1 VTIKSRKGGRPDMA
15 RRNRIIYPSNSVWA
29 NGNVLYRVMT
39 FGSTTTF
46 NTEDIFELGQLKIID
61 VVDDSPTVAVTIET
75 DEFGSISNL
84 YHLANLEFDEV
95 VNQSATSVL
104 GHLAVVSGIGAAAAN
119 IAFYHGV
126 ALTDFGLSGCETGS
140 AVEIW
145 APIQS
150 ECSLGTS
157 NSAIDQTMYLPRVFV
172 NSIEWT
178 YSAGSNAA
186 ENFGAETDSKFWFT
200 NAGRFISNEEFVY
213 AVANDADVNTG
224 VTGGTGFK
232 VVTTATTVFLG
243 LDEAPNGGADPA
255 QLVSTRSTG
264 QLAFLR
270 FDAFGTPAVRYYNVS
285 TKTSFEVPV
294 EAGTVA
300 VNGSY
305 VYNSADNG
313 LIDPLDLTTNAELL
327 GEAKGEGDILFVIY
341 AANAYANAWTDLE
354 GATQASRG
362 GGAQADSAMAT
373 RRDAEYFA
381 PIEIDASAKP
391 EDVGAVR
398 QGQVEIYLID
408 KDVLDPGFT
417 LDSEIAL
424 RVTSVTISADL
435 TREPLFELSHLRPYD
450 RSLTFPIPFTA
461 TVETTATDLTE
472 YATFA
477 SKKTGVVI
485 NKNVDEVSI
494 FDFMTANGRLDL
506 AVLIY
511 QQTDEEAGGVGSQRR
526 VVTREMVGDEYY
538 QRGQRFI
545 YYDGAGN
552 DPDGD
557 PVPNNATEIPDNPT
571 KASTHRERPLKTV
584 IAKDL
589 RITDEAYSLSLG
601 ENATQTYGFRGTNR
615 LFAILGEVDS
625 GDFVADPGFEIN
637 PAAARIS

>member
-1 VTIKSRKGGRPDMA
+1 MA

-75 DEFGSISNL
+75 DEFGSLSNL

-95 VNQSATSVL
+95 VNQSAGSTT
-104 GHLAVVSGIGAAAAN
+104 GHLTVLSGIGDAAVN

-150 ECSLGTS
+150 ECSLGTD
-157 NSAIDQTMYLPRVFV
+157 NDEIDQTMYLPRVFV

-178 YSAGSNAA
+178 YSAGANAA

-200 NAGRFISNEEFVY
+200 NEGRFISNEEFVY
-213 AVANDADVNTG
+213 NSTPGADTNTG
-224 VTGGTGFK
+224 VTGGTGFQ
-232 VVTTATTVFLG
+232 VDTAGTSVFLG
-243 LDEAPNGGADPA
+243 LDEAKTPA
-255 QLVSTRSTG
+255 EKVSTRSTG

-270 FDAFGTPAVRYYNVS
+270 FDAFGTPSVRYYNAS
-285 TKTSFEVPV
+285 ASISFEVPV
-294 EAGTVA
+294 EAGTA
-300 VNGSY
+300 ALDGTY
-305 VYNSADNG
+305 VYDSDTNELFEPS
-313 LIDPLDLTTNAELL
+313 DLTSNNELL
-327 GEAKGEGDILFVIY
+327 GEAKADGDILFVIY
-341 AANAYANAWTDLE
+341 AANAYANAYSDLE
-354 GATQASRG
+354 GATQNRG
-362 GGAQADSAMAT
+362 GGSQATSKMAT

-381 PIEIDASAKP
+381 PIEVDASAKP

-398 QGQVEIYLID
+398 QGQIEIYLID
-408 KDVLDPGFT
+408 KDVLPPDFP
-417 LDSEIAL
+417 LDNEIAL
-424 RVTSVTISADL
+424 RVQSVTISADL

-450 RSLTFPIPFTA
+450 RSLTFPIPFTV

-477 SKKTGVVI
+477 SKKNGIAIDLTT
-485 NKNVDEVSI
+485 DEVSI
-494 FDFMTANGRLDL
+494 FDFMTASGRLDL

-511 QQTDEEAGGVGSQRR
+511 QQTDEEAGGVGSARR

-545 YYDGAGN
+545 YYDGGSD
-552 DPDGD
+552 DPDTG
-557 PVPNNATEIPDNPT
+557 TTYGTSIPTSPT
-571 KASTHRERPLKTV
+571 KDTTHRERPLKTV

-589 RITDEAYSLSLG
+589 RITDEAYNLSLG

-615 LFAILGEVDS
+615 IFAILGEVDS
-625 GDFVADPGFEIN
+625 GDYVSQPGFEIN
-637 PAAARIS
+637 PNAPRVS